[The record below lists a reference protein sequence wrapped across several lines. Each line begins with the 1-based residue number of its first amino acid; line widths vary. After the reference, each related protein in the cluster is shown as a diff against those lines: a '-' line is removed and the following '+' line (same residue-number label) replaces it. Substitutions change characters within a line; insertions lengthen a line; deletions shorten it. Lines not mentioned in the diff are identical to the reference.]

1 MDLASTI
8 LFFCLYALTRNI
20 TLAVTLGLALAIAQ
34 IGWQLLR
41 RKPVDALQWVSLVVV
56 IASGSATLITRNPVF
71 VMVKPSL
78 IYLMVGAAMLK
89 RGWMNRYLPPRAL
102 EIVPDLAIFFGYAW
116 AGLMFFSAAL
126 NLVLALSLSVT
137 AWGAAMSVWGIASKS
152 VLFFVPYGVMK
163 TVGRRRY
170 YARAASCLRRYLLT
184 RMAGNPTSVLR
195 VFVSRPV
202 GIRSLIGSR
211 SFSHHPGR
219 RRGAGA
225 EEQPGPG
232 AACRSAGAIAAT
244 GWRSITTCPASP
256 APRQR
261 W

>member
-1 MDLASTI
+1 MRSLLSAARTLLMDLASTI

-78 IYLMVGAAMLK
+78 IYLMVGAAMLR
-89 RGWMNRYLPPRAL
+89 RGWMNRYLPPIAL
-102 EIVPDLAIFFGYAW
+102 ESVPDLAIGFGYAW

-137 AWGAAMSVWGIASKS
+137 AWGTAMSLWGIASKFA
-152 VLFFVPYGVMK
+152 LFFIQYGAMK
-163 TVGRRRY
+163 TTGRRRRY
-170 YARAASCLRRYLLT
+170 HTQAA
-184 RMAGNPTSVLR
+184 
-195 VFVSRPV
+195 
-202 GIRSLIGSR
+202 
-211 SFSHHPGR
+211 
-219 RRGAGA
+219 
-225 EEQPGPG
+225 
-232 AACRSAGAIAAT
+232 AA
-244 GWRSITTCPASP
+244 
-256 APRQR
+256 
-261 W
+261 